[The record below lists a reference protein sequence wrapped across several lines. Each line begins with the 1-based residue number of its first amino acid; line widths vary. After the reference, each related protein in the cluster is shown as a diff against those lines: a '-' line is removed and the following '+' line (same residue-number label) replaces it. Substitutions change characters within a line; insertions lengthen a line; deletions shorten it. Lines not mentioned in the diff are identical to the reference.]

1 MLTSP
6 KYYSPGD
13 PLLLRQGGE
22 KGDIGELDT
31 LRHNVSQSSFAE
43 LLKYAP
49 NAPPQAGRVDYDGI
63 MASVLPPRGL
73 STKEELADMPREKA
87 ADKVIPTYE
96 QPPKRPQ
103 RNLQHGDP
111 RFIGKINQLEVQRN
125 YAFIGELRR
134 EELKECDAQYRA
146 LSEDTPEEKREA
158 LRMKLLKLK
167 RQVGEMERR
176 KAEEDIREKLV
187 KAELRAIVQGKR
199 PDFIKDRDIKRLTS
213 ESLYCA
219 SAGTRKGDRRLQ
231 KARRRQRL
239 LTL

>member
-13 PLLLRQGGE
+13 ALLLEQGGE
-22 KGDIGELDT
+22 KKDSSDLDM
-31 LRHNVSQSSFAE
+31 LHHNLSKKSFAE
-43 LLKYAP
+43 LLEYAP
-49 NAPPQAGRVDYDGI
+49 NAPPRTGRVDYDGI
-63 MASVLPPRGL
+63 MANILPPRGL

-96 QPPKRPQ
+96 QSGKRPQ

-111 RFIGKINQLEVQRN
+111 RFIGKVNQLEVQRN

-167 RQVGEMERR
+167 KQVGEMERR
-176 KAEEDIREKLV
+176 KAEADMREKLI
-187 KAELRAIVQGKR
+187 KAELRAIAQGKR
-199 PDFIKDRDIKRLTS
+199 PDFIKDRDIKKLTS

-231 KARRRQRL
+231 KARRKQNL
-239 LTL
+239 LTS